1 MEKQRAERKGNESAQ
16 LRRDCSLTMYPLAR
30 APLCRSLGG
39 CSLPS
44 LFGGCERPPF
54 SFVSQPLKR
63 CPRNLLDNI
72 MFPVPDC
79 LPPCLND
86 TNVILAALT
95 METHLA
101 PECSHTM
108 QGGVVYRLL
117 SEVRCRKKLRP
128 SIRRVSFPAALL
140 PNEDIISCLIGLSL
154 SFSQPFSGQ
163 CCSSSVPPK

>member
-1 MEKQRAERKGNESAQ
+1 
-16 LRRDCSLTMYPLAR
+16 MYPLAR

-101 PECSHTM
+101 PDCSHTM
-108 QGGVVYRLL
+108 QGGVVYRLGGVM
-117 SEVRCRKKLRP
+117 SEKRCVHLP
-128 SIRRVSFPAALL
+128 SEFSSTALL
-140 PNEDIISCLIGLSL
+140 PNEDIISCLIGLSSLPL
-154 SFSQPFSGQ
+154 SSFFWAMLQLF
-163 CCSSSVPPK
+163 CSS